1 MFESIRPYLDS
12 EIPAAMQ
19 RMAADPVF
27 PVVCRYLFPE
37 RPVAE
42 VADEL
47 RGCRSAEEFQRRFMY
62 PAVYAVARKTT
73 TSFTTSGLEALD
85 PGKSYL
91 LVSNHRDIVMDAA
104 FLQVLLLD
112 AGLRTS
118 EITFGANLMQGDF
131 VVDFGRSNKMF
142 RVERPTTVASS
153 REFLRKSQELSQYLR
168 YTLLEKG
175 ESVWIAQ
182 RNGRTKDGRD
192 ATDPG
197 IVKMF
202 GMAGPIEELNIVPMA
217 VSYEWEPCDVL
228 KAAELTALAA
238 AGHYE
243 KKPGEDLQSILTGIL
258 QPKGGVH
265 ITAGKPLT
273 EADFAPLRT
282 LPRNAYN
289 RAVAAL
295 IDERIHA
302 AYRLWPS
309 NLVAA
314 DLLEGSSRGGYT
326 PEQKAAFEAHLQAAP
341 EALRPLLV
349 SIYAGPALAV
359 RPKTE

>member
-1 MFESIRPYLDS
+1 
-12 EIPAAMQ
+12 
-19 RMAADPVF
+19 
-27 PVVCRYLFPE
+27 
-37 RPVAE
+37 
-42 VADEL
+42 
-47 RGCRSAEEFQRRFMY
+47 
-62 PAVYAVARKTT
+62 
-73 TSFTTSGLEALD
+73 
-85 PGKSYL
+85 
-91 LVSNHRDIVMDAA
+91 
-104 FLQVLLLD
+104 
-112 AGLRTS
+112 
-118 EITFGANLMQGDF
+118 MQGDF

-153 REFLRKSQELSQYLR
+153 REFLRKSQELSEYLR

-282 LPRNAYN
+282 LSRNAYN

>member
-1 MFESIRPYLDS
+1 MFDDIRPYLDS

-37 RPVAE
+37 RPVEE
-42 VADEL
+42 VAAEL
-47 RGCRSAEEFQRRFMY
+47 RACRSAWDFQHVFMY
-62 PAVYAVARKTT
+62 HAVYSVARQTT
-73 TSFTTSGLEALD
+73 TSFTTSGLDALD
-85 PGKSYL
+85 PAKNYL
-91 LVSNHRDIVMDAA
+91 FVSNHRDIVMDAA

-153 REFLRKSQELSQYLR
+153 REFLLKSQRLSEYIR
-168 YTLLEKG
+168 YAILEKG

-182 RNGRTKDGRD
+182 RNGRTKDGHD

-202 GMAGPIEELNIVPMA
+202 GMAGSIEDLNIVPLSI
-217 VSYEWEPCDVL
+217 SYEWEPCDVL

-238 AGHYE
+238 TGHYE
-243 KKPGEDLQSILTGIL
+243 KKPGEDLHSILTGIL

-265 ITAGKPLT
+265 ITAGKPLVH
-273 EADFAPLRT
+273 EDFVPLQG
-282 LPRNAYN
+282 LQRNAFN
-289 RAVAAL
+289 RALAAL

-302 AYRLWPS
+302 GYRLWPS

-314 DLLEGSSRGGYT
+314 DILEGTENGGYT
-326 PEQKAAFEAHLQAAP
+326 PKEKAAFEAHIAAAP
-341 EALRPLLV
+341 EALRPLLLK
-349 SIYAGPALAV
+349 IYAGPALAV
-359 RPKTE
+359 RPKR